1 MSSKIRIH
9 KGKHVKNNIIRNL
22 LIILGFV
29 IIILIVRR
37 RRPDQIEAFDQ
48 KTPTIKGIEEIYD
61 KFYVDFYDMLVFND
75 YKNEYE
81 IGKIMKITKP
91 SKNISIVDI
100 GSGTGHHANKL
111 TKLGFNV
118 TGIDISPAMVAQAK
132 TLYPTINFKVANGLD
147 PTLFAL
153 ASIDQ
158 ITCFYCTIYYIADKP
173 LLFRNCFNWLKPGG
187 YLSIHLVNRDTFD
200 PILPAGNPFSV
211 VSVQKYAAKRI
222 TSTTVKFS
230 EYEYKSNFVLKP
242 SVNNILEPNALME
255 ESFKNLKTGIVR
267 RQEHQLY
274 MSTQSEILDVA
285 LSSGF
290 IIHAKLDLTDCKYDN
305 QYIFILQKPY

>member
-111 TKLGFNV
+111 AKLGFNV

-230 EYEYKSNFVLKP
+230 DYEYKSNFVLKP
-242 SVNNILEPNALME
+242 SVNSNLEPNALME
-255 ESFKNLKTGIVR
+255 ESFKNIKTGVVR

-305 QYIFILQKPY
+305 QYIFILQKPH